1 MTIIQQLRLSARVRR
16 TEIAN
21 ALYDED
27 VVLVAEAVDFRC
39 RRRHMLPSGRRVGVD
54 RMIEDASLART
65 VVVVLHNV
73 ADESRWQ
80 HLVGKSALVVE
91 DSGVLNPHFAIDGSL
106 VRDVVSIQYRGPRH
120 EYACPPPGT

>member
-1 MTIIQQLRLSARVRR
+1 MMRMSCSLQRRSISAADADICFRR
-16 TEIAN
+16 
-21 ALYDED
+21 D
-27 VVLVAEAVDFRC
+27 
-39 RRRHMLPSGRRVGVD
+39 GRVGVD